1 MLIERALLSAEV
13 KVILDLFNVY
23 HILLLFEF
31 SPFVFTY
38 QKFEIHFFVVIVWYG
53 FHFVELFLDILE
65 AAESADQI
73 RKDGG
78 FEECQDQDNEIA
90 YHEDQHM
97 NWVVTANGENT
108 VAV

>member
-1 MLIERALLSAEV
+1 
-13 KVILDLFNVY
+13 
-23 HILLLFEF
+23 
-31 SPFVFTY
+31 
-38 QKFEIHFFVVIVWYG
+38 
-53 FHFVELFLDILE
+53 LDILE

-97 NWVVTANGENT
+97 N
-108 VAV
+108 